1 MRSLYT
7 AWILF
12 FLTTFPGCH
21 PSYDNQNQSE
31 KLSASDL
38 FRLHCSSCHGDGSG
52 NGHIAGT
59 LKIRPRNLKLAE
71 WQSSVNDE
79 RIAKVIREG
88 GGAIKLSPDMPAFR
102 DKLSQQDIQQ
112 LVYYLRILG
121 K

>member
-1 MRSLYT
+1 MRSLHKLW
-7 AWILF
+7 ALLL
-12 FLTTFPGCH
+12 LTTCLGCRPTSSNESVH
-21 PSYDNQNQSE
+21 LP
-31 KLSASDL
+31 ASDL

-71 WQSSVNDE
+71 WQNSVNNE

-88 GGAIKLSPDMPAFR
+88 GGALKLSPDMPAFR
-102 DKLSQQDIQQ
+102 ERLSPQDIQQ

>member
-1 MRSLYT
+1 MRSLHT
-7 AWILF
+7 VWILF
-12 FLTTFPGCH
+12 LLTTV
-21 PSYDNQNQSE
+21 PSCRPTSNNLDGTGN
-31 KLSASDL
+31 LSASDM

-71 WQSSVNDE
+71 WQNSVNNE

-88 GGAIKLSPDMPAFR
+88 GGALKLSPDMPAFR
-102 DKLSQQDIQQ
+102 ERLSQQDIQQ

>member
-1 MRSLYT
+1 MRSLYLV
-7 AWILF
+7 WILSL
-12 FLTTFPGCH
+12 LTIC
-21 PSYDNQNQSE
+21 PSCRSTANDLNESG

-71 WQSSVNDE
+71 WQTSVNNE

-88 GGAIKLSPDMPAFR
+88 GGALKLSPDMPAFKDR
-102 DKLSQQDIQQ
+102 LSQQEIQQ